1 MRLLLAVLS
10 CMLAAPAVWARGY
23 GGARPFEMLFLDA
36 GAVQG
41 ALGGAFGAGADDPN
55 ILAYNPAGLTTL
67 ESPKASFM
75 HTAHFQDVSREHI
88 ALGGPGWGLS
98 LDYLRYGEIN
108 RRTLSNPDGNGLG
121 SFSPNALSAAAGLGL
136 PLTDALS
143 VGAALRHTRE
153 SIDGTTGTAYSA
165 DVGAQAVLLE
175 EPLLRVGVA
184 VQNAGPQTRFQ
195 SRKESL
201 PLNVRWGSAL
211 GLGLL
216 GRPVVFL
223 ADANHDEGGRLVVQA
238 GLTTPLTE
246 GVALRVGYNGRN
258 DAGLGITGGFGV
270 EWGQLSVD
278 YALAPYGALG
288 MSHQLS
294 LGWSFG
300 RPEVG
305 SVLPRA
311 RLSR

>member
-1 MRLLLAVLS
+1 MKGPALLLACL
-10 CMLAAPAVWARGY
+10 LAAPSAWGRGY
-23 GGARPFEMLFLDA
+23 GGSRPFELLFLDA
-36 GAVQG
+36 GAAQG
-41 ALGGAFGAGADDPN
+41 ALGGAFAAGADDPN
-55 ILAYNPAGLTTL
+55 VLAYNPAGLTSL
-67 ESPKASFM
+67 EAAKASFM
-75 HTAHFQDVSREHI
+75 HTAHFQDVAREHI
-88 ALGGPGWGLS
+88 AVGGPGWGTS

-108 RRTLSNPDGNGLG
+108 RRTLSNPDGTGLG
-121 SFSPNALSAAAGLGL
+121 SFSPNALSVAAGLGI

-153 SIDGTTGTAYSA
+153 TIDGTTGSATSA
-165 DVGAQAVLLE
+165 DVGAQAVLTE

-184 VQNAGPQTRFQ
+184 VQNAGPDTRFESQ
-195 SRKESL
+195 KEPL

-211 GLGLL
+211 GLGVM
-216 GRPVVFL
+216 GRPLVLL
-223 ADANHDEGGRLVVQA
+223 ADVSHDETGRMVVQA
-238 GLTTPLTE
+238 GLTTPLVD

-270 EWGQLSVD
+270 EWGSLSVD

-288 MSHQLS
+288 TAHQLS

-300 RPEVG
+300 RAEVG